1 MSIRFTGLLLALVG
15 CAAAPLGETKVRYA
29 VQDRVLHRIDDK
41 LFGHFLERPSWGET
55 GIEGGLVPGAR
66 ELQPGVLER
75 LRRMRIPILRF
86 PGGTDVDYIDWR
98 DMVDNVPG
106 REGGRPVTVG
116 HQGHRVTNNFGYDEF
131 LRLCEDLKCEPLPVV
146 NLGDA
151 LLRRKPVK
159 EAALHAASL
168 LAYCSAPVGAALPE
182 GMADWPRVRAR
193 NGREKP
199 YAVRYFQIGNETWFF
214 PEKMRKNKE
223 ADVDGFY
230 VECVAAYVAAIRE
243 VDPSVRIV
251 ADAVSP
257 KVAGLI
263 RERLGGQV
271 HYLVEHHYIP
281 WAIRAVQREGKDY
294 PVDKLTEEEIWNA
307 WVAIPNSV
315 NERGESV
322 IGGLSLAEARKGG
335 PKAALTEWNWNGW
348 WALPKDAPRPLNSSL
363 AKGVGAAGFLH
374 AFMRSGDAIGMACQS
389 MTVGHSWGI
398 TCIHADREGK
408 VPPYYMPTGQVT
420 MLYSVHHGD
429 EFLEMSAE
437 GVPTYEQPYRMA
449 GIAAR
454 KRVAVLDAVATRGPK
469 AVFFHAINR
478 GFNEPLTV
486 ALDLSAFKD
495 LDGRAVLHVL
505 EGRLN
510 DEPREG
516 EPREIGTVSDREVR
530 FQGKVLEMTLP
541 RRSVSVV
548 EIARR

>member
-1 MSIRFTGLLLALVG
+1 MRFTGLLLAVVG
-15 CAAAPLGETKVRYA
+15 CAAAPRGEAKVRY
-29 VQDRVLHRIDDK
+29 VIQDRVLHRIDDK
-41 LFGHFLERPSWGET
+41 LFGHFMERPSWGET
-55 GIEGGLVPGAR
+55 GVEGGLVPGTR
-66 ELQPGVLER
+66 DLQPGVLER
-75 LRRMRIPILRF
+75 LRQMRIPVLRF

-131 LRLCEDLKCEPLPVV
+131 LRLCEDLRCEPLLVV

-168 LAYCSAPVGAALPE
+168 LAYCNAPVGAALPA

-199 YAVRYFQIGNETWFF
+199 YKVRFFQVGNETWFF

-223 ADVDGFY
+223 ADVEGFY
-230 VECVAAYVAAIRE
+230 LECLSAYVAAARE

-257 KVAGLI
+257 KIAGLI
-263 RERLGGQV
+263 RERLGDQV
-271 HYLVEHHYIP
+271 QYLVEHHYVP
-281 WAIRAVQREGKDY
+281 WAIRGVQKEGKDY
-294 PVDKLTEEEIWNA
+294 PVGKLTEEEVWNA

-315 NERGESV
+315 NGQGESV

-335 PKAALTEWNWNGW
+335 VRAALTEWNWNGW
-348 WALPKDAPRPLNSSL
+348 WALPRETPRPLNSSF

-374 AFMRSGDAIGMACQS
+374 AFMRSGDAIEMACQS
-389 MTVGHSWGI
+389 MTVGHGWGI
-398 TCIHADREGK
+398 TCIHADREAK

-420 MLYSVHHGD
+420 MLYSKYHGD
-429 EFLEMSAE
+429 GFLAMSAE
-437 GVPTYEQPYRMA
+437 GIPAYEQPFRMG
-449 GIAAR
+449 GIAPR
-454 KRVAVLDAVATRGPK
+454 KKVAVLDAVATRGPK

-478 GFNEPLTV
+478 SFNDPLAV
-486 ALDLSAFKD
+486 SLDLSAFGD
-495 LDGRAVLHVL
+495 LGGRAVLHVL

-516 EPREIGTVSDREVR
+516 EPREIGSIGDREVR
-530 FQGKVLEMTLP
+530 FRGRVLEVTLP

-548 EIARR
+548 EIAR